1 MISMSALRG
10 RRCLAATAAATCL
23 VASTLRAQAGEVGTG
38 GISGAVRDST
48 GAAIVGAEITLQGGS
63 LRAETDDRGQ
73 FLLAKVPAGQL
84 QLQVRRIGFRPDTVQ
99 LMVMAGQTVPLTVTV
114 QRLAVELRPVVV
126 YGRQGLK
133 GHMAG
138 FYARKD
144 RGMGRFITREEIE
157 KRNPANLTD
166 MFRMVA
172 GAQVSQRGAGRSIIR
187 FRGLSCPPLAWL
199 DGQPLF
205 AGEFDLDALSPRSL
219 EGIEIYSGPSS
230 VPTEFLGTRSISSSC
245 GTIVLWSREGEQR
258 IKKRK
263 GMSAAAEI
271 AQLVDRKSI
280 FTADEVDVPARQDS
294 SKKLVPVYPDS
305 LYEHGIAGTVI
316 AEFVVDITGEVN
328 VDTYNVVAT
337 THPLFAESV
346 RRVLKE
352 AQFAP
357 AIKQGHPVMQVVHQP
372 FYFVPDTLFA
382 RRRR

>member
-1 MISMSALRG
+1 MISMAALRG
-10 RRCLAATAAATCL
+10 RRCLAVTAAATCL
-23 VASTLRAQAGEVGTG
+23 FASTARSQTGEVGTG
-38 GISGAVRDST
+38 GVSGAVRDSS
-48 GAAIVGAEITLQGGS
+48 GVPIVGAEITLQGGS

-84 QLQVRRIGFRPDTVQ
+84 LLHVRRIGFKPDTVE
-99 LMVMAGQTVPLTVTV
+99 LMVMAGQTVPLAITVK
-114 QRLAVELRPVVV
+114 RLAVDLRPVVV
-126 YGRQGLK
+126 YGRQGLR
-133 GHMAG
+133 GNMAG

-157 KRNPANLTD
+157 KRNPGNLTD
-166 MFRMVA
+166 MFRMIA
-172 GAQVSQRGAGRSIIR
+172 GAQVSQRGGGRNIIR

-263 GMSAAAEI
+263 GISAAAEI

-280 FTADEVDVPARQDS
+280 FTAQEVDVPARQDTT
-294 SKKLVPVYPDS
+294 KKLVPVYPDS
-305 LYEHGIAGTVI
+305 LYEHAVPGTVI

-346 RRVLKE
+346 RRVLKQ

-357 AIKQGHPVMQVVHQP
+357 AMKQGHPVMQVVHQP
-372 FYFVPDTLFA
+372 FYFVPDTLLA
-382 RRRR
+382 RRKH

>member
-1 MISMSALRG
+1 MSALRG

>member
-1 MISMSALRG
+1 MISTSALRS
-10 RRCLAATAAATCL
+10 RRCIATAAAATCL
-23 VASTLRAQAGEVGTG
+23 IASTLRGQAGEVGTG

-48 GAAIVGAEITLQGGS
+48 GAAIVGAEIKLQGGN
-63 LRAETDDRGQ
+63 LRAETDERGQ

-84 QLQVRRIGFRPDTVQ
+84 QLQVRRIGFKPDTVD

-138 FYARKD
+138 FYARKE

-157 KRNPANLTD
+157 SRNPANLTD

-172 GAQVSQRGAGRSIIR
+172 GAQVSQRGAGRSVIR

-245 GTIVLWSREGEQR
+245 GTIVLWSREGVQR
-258 IKKRK
+258 AKRRK
-263 GMSAAAEI
+263 GISAAAEI
-271 AQLVDRKSI
+271 AQLVDRKNI
-280 FTADEVDVPARQDS
+280 FTADQVDVPAHQDS
-294 SKKLVPVYPDS
+294 SKKLVPIYPDS
-305 LYEHGIAGTVI
+305 MYEHGISGTVI
-316 AEFVVDITGEVN
+316 AEFVVDITGEVD
-328 VDTYNVVAT
+328 VDSYNVVAT

-372 FYFVPDTLFA
+372 FYFVPDTLLA
-382 RRRR
+382 RRKR